1 MDYVFSKENKKG
13 DKTQYSNYSIVSFT
27 SIAVEKKKRE
37 KNKQKIKLLE
47 AVEK

>member
-27 SIAVEKKKRE
+27 SIAVEKKKE
-37 KNKQKIKLLE
+37 KKINRKSNY
-47 AVEK
+47 